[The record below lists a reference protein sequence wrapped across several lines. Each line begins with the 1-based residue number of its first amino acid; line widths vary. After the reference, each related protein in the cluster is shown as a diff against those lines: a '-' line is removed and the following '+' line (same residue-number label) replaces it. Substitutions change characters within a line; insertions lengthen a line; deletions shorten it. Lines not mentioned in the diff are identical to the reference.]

1 MNGVHD
7 MGGMHGFRPVKPE
20 PNEPVFH
27 APWEG
32 RVLALRR
39 AVGAWRR
46 WNIDVGR
53 HTIETLPPADY
64 LRLSY
69 YEKWL
74 KGRRSSWCSARASS
88 PSGSWK
94 PAIAIRLCPSR
105 RHRSPPTRCCAGDHG
120 RRPSPGNF
128 GQAAF
133 HRRTGSPGA
142 RHQSGRTPAPAALGA
157 RTARHD
163 RMRSRCARVSRFE
176 RQVRGRGTAIPLT
189 VRFEARELWGE
200 AANPA
205 DAVYLDLWED
215 YLDVIQPA

>member
-7 MGGMHGFRPVKPE
+7 MGGMHGFGPVQPE

-39 AVGAWRR
+39 AAGAWRR
-46 WNIDVGR
+46 WNIDAGR

-74 KGRRSSWCSARASS
+74 ESTIKLLLGAGLVTERELKTGKRDAAV
-88 PSGSWK
+88 PVATAPLTADK
-94 PAIAIRLCPSR
+94 VLPAIMAGGPTSRAIAGKPRFIAGQSVRARDINPVGHTRLPR
-105 RHRSPPTRCCAGDHG
+105 Y
-120 RRPSPGNF
+120 
-128 GQAAF
+128 
-133 HRRTGSPGA
+133 
-142 RHQSGRTPAPAALGA
+142 
-157 RTARHD
+157 
-163 RMRSRCARVSRFE
+163 
-176 RQVRGRGTAIPLT
+176 VRGRCGTIECDHGAHVFPDANAKFEGERPQFLYT
-189 VRFEARELWGE
+189 VRFEARALWGE

-205 DAVYLDLWED
+205 DAVYLDLWES
-215 YLDVIQPA
+215 YLDAV